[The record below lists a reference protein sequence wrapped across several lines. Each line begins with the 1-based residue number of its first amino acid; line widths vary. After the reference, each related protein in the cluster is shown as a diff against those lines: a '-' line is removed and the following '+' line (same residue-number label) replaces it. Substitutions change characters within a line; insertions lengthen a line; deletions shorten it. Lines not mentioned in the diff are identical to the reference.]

1 MVANY
6 GVATTVNSHA
16 GSRSTM
22 ILKGVTWDHPRGY
35 EPLVAASDAHSE
47 QTGIEVA
54 WDKRSLQA
62 FADEPVAGLAEKYDF
77 IVLDHPHVGRI
88 AETGALLP
96 LPKPEDG
103 SASLGGSAESY
114 FWNGECWAYAIDAAC
129 QMAAYRPDIDSPR
142 PVHWEDFLDPDAG
155 CYRQIT
161 PLLPVDA
168 FDMMMTIVAGR
179 GGETMPHNPEQF
191 VSDDNGQYALNI
203 LRALYSLGPDDQIE
217 LNPIDIL
224 EALTTTD
231 EFSCS
236 PCLFGYVNYARRGFR
251 SHRIEY
257 SDLPLSKGRSKQ
269 RSILGGAG
277 IGVSARTGHPGEAI
291 RFGAWLASLEVQS
304 GIYLE
309 GGGQPA
315 NRHTWLEQA
324 KKQDAAGFFKGG
336 FNAIDNA
343 WTRPR
348 EPWFL
353 DFVDD
358 ICDIMPDFFRRN
370 IPTEEF
376 MTRINKLYR
385 HHRTGG

>member
-1 MVANY
+1 MKLT
-6 GVATTVNSHA
+6 G
-16 GSRSTM
+16 
-22 ILKGVTWDHPRGY
+22 ITWDHPRGY
-35 EPLVAASDAHSE
+35 EPLVAASEAFLKD
-47 QTGIEVA
+47 TGAEVV
-54 WDKRSLQA
+54 WEKRSLQA
-62 FADEPVAGLAEKYDF
+62 FADESIAKLAERYDL
-77 IVLDHPHVGRI
+77 IVLDHPHIGQI
-88 AETGALLP
+88 AESGSLLP
-96 LPKPEDG
+96 LPMPEND

-114 FWNGECWAYAIDAAC
+114 FWNGKCWAYAIDAAC
-129 QMAAYRPDIDSPR
+129 QMAACRPDHNSPR
-142 PVHWEDFLDPDAG
+142 PVHWEDFLVQNAG
-155 CYRQIT
+155 RYRQIT

-168 FDMMMTIVAGR
+168 FDTMMTIVAGR
-179 GGETMPHNPEQF
+179 GGENMPLDPEKF
-191 VSDDNGQYALNI
+191 VSDDNGLYALNI

-217 LNPIDIL
+217 MNPISVL

-236 PCLFGYVNYARRGFR
+236 PCLFGYVNYARQGFR
-251 SHRIEY
+251 NHRIEY
-257 SDLPLSKGRSKQ
+257 FDLPLSKGRSTQ

-277 IGVSARTGHPGEAI
+277 IGVSARTGHPEEAL
-291 RFGAWLASLEVQS
+291 RFVAWLASIKVQS

-309 GGGQPA
+309 SGGQPA
-315 NRHTWLEQA
+315 NRHTWLDQA
-324 KKQDAAGFFKGG
+324 GRPDAAGFFKGG

-370 IPTEEF
+370 IPAEEF
-376 MTRINKLYR
+376 MTRINKLYK